1 MSRAGLGPGERLKG
15 RDAIQRVM
23 AGGRSVQNR
32 VLVIRYLASE
42 VGAGRR
48 FAIGVSRETR
58 GAVRR
63 NLIRR
68 RLREIWRSS
77 RERLP
82 EDGDF
87 LIIAR
92 SEAFRSSFLELS
104 QSFDRLSDALVD

>member
-1 MSRAGLGPGERLKG
+1 MSGAGLGRGERLKG

-23 AGGRSVQNR
+23 AGGRSVQNH
-32 VLVIRYLASE
+32 VLVIRHLVSE
-42 VGAGRR
+42 EGAGRR
-48 FAIGVSRETR
+48 FAIGVSREIR

-63 NLIRR
+63 NLLRR
-68 RLREIWRSS
+68 RLREIWRTR

-92 SEAFRSSFLELS
+92 SDASSSSFLELS
-104 QSFDRLSDALVD
+104 RSFDRLSDALVN